1 VAGKDNTSRRG
12 RVGGAIVIVAAAV
25 TVLAYF
31 GIKPGSPS
39 RKPPEPSPA
48 TTVVTRSSPSVG
60 TMTAFLDGFQKS
72 NASNAVSMGAVD
84 VDGRKLQRGVSISA
98 LAGTAQS
105 PNGVTFALPGDYTAV
120 RAIVGVDTSSAAGFT
135 GTIGVKVF
143 AGEQVALTTQV
154 SSGSPPC
161 SINAPVS
168 GANEVGLSAYF
179 ISGEPMTVAFGD
191 ARAVAGKDFADMPT
205 APACP

>member
-1 VAGKDNTSRRG
+1 VVGKDNTSRRG
-12 RVGGAIVIVAAAV
+12 RVGGAIVIAAAAV
-25 TVLAYF
+25 TVLTYF

-39 RKPPEPSPA
+39 PKPPEPSSA
-48 TTVVTRSSPSVG
+48 TTAATTSLSSAG
-60 TMTAFLDGFQKS
+60 IKTAFLDGFQKS
-72 NASNAVSMGAVD
+72 NSSNAVSTGAVD
-84 VDGRKLQRGVSISA
+84 VDGRKLQHGVSISA
-98 LAGTAQS
+98 LAGTAES
-105 PNGVTFALPGDYTAV
+105 PNGVTFALPGHYTAV
-120 RAIVGVDTSSAAGFT
+120 RAIVGVDTSSAAGFA
-135 GTIGVKVF
+135 GTIGVKIY

-161 SINAPVS
+161 SVDVPVS

-179 ISGEPMTVAFGD
+179 VSGEPLTVTFGD